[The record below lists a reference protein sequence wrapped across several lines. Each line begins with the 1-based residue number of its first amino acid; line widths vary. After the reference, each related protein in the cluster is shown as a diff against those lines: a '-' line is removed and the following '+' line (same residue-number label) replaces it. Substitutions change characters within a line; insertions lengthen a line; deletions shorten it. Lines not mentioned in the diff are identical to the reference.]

1 MIADPAIFDVSHG
14 ESIANQFEKQKIGWL
29 PADNKR
35 VNGWQQIRA
44 RLTGNEDGYPLLY
57 IVKNCRNLLRTLPLM
72 QYDTTK
78 PEDLNSDLED
88 HAVDTLRY
96 LCMTRPITPAELEKP
111 KTIKEIEA
119 ERFKVDKIIKKMLDT
134 NKKKLHYKK

>member
-1 MIADPAIFDVSHG
+1 
-14 ESIANQFEKQKIGWL
+14 
-29 PADNKR
+29 
-35 VNGWQQIRA
+35 
-44 RLTGNEDGYPLLY
+44 
-57 IVKNCRNLLRTLPLM
+57 M

-111 KTIKEIEA
+111 KTIEEMEV
-119 ERFKVDKIIKKMLDT
+119 ERFKVDKIIKKMIDN
-134 NKKKLHYKK
+134 NKKKHYHKN